1 MFKMRKILLFI
12 SAFFSAGLS
21 YAADNPSDGKALLEY
36 CNAAVYIQ
44 ENWDSFQNKTGDDF
58 WEPLVKARYCQG
70 IVKGILGTAYGFQKA
85 GIADNSCMPENLSVD
100 QAIKDVVE
108 YINSVPETA
117 YKQKDVVVIQEA
129 LILKYMCN

>member
-1 MFKMRKILLFI
+1 MRKAILILATLFV
-12 SAFFSAGLS
+12 SAIPS

-44 ENWDSFQNKTGDDF
+44 ENWDSFQKKKGEDL

-70 IVKGILGTAYGFQKA
+70 IVKGVLGTTYGFQEA

-100 QAIKDVVE
+100 QAIKDVVD
-108 YINSVPETA
+108 YINGSPKTTYE
-117 YKQKDVVVIQEA
+117 QKDVEVIQGA
-129 LILKYMCN
+129 LIFKYMCN